1 MATFLYRIGGFAARR
16 AWVVITTWLVILLAL
31 GGTFFAFK
39 GELSNS
45 ITIPGTKAAQ
55 VQDDLAGAFDMNADA
70 GIGQAIVSTTD
81 GSKIT
86 EQQQKAVAAAL
97 KKVDGI
103 DGVDSTT
110 DPFSQQKQVDDARK
124 QLEDGRSQL
133 EQGEKQLAGAQQQID
148 AARSKIPSN
157 APASATQQIDQQQAQ
172 LDEQKKKID
181 EQKPE
186 LERNEKKLDLTSEY
200 GSISEDGTTALTGVT
215 FEHEINEVSSD
226 ILAEVRSAFED
237 TDLHGLDVQFDQNLE
252 GMAEMGVT
260 SEIIGMVIA
269 LIILLIM
276 LGTFVAAGLPVLMA
290 LVGVGAAYLGAFA
303 LSDVVDM
310 NSTTPALG
318 SMLGLAVGIDY
329 SLFILNRH
337 RNNLRR
343 GMGMHESIALATG
356 TSGNAVLF
364 AGTTVVIALLALN
377 VVGIPFLS
385 VMGNVAAF
393 AVVMAVAVA
402 VTLTPAMLSLIGR
415 RVMPRRRWDA
425 IQRRAQLR
433 RDAAE
438 IVGEDE
444 QHTADR
450 AHALTAE
457 RDTTPRGWLKVV
469 LAKPALTI
477 LATVA
482 VLGIIAIPMTQL
494 RLGLPDGSS
503 QSADSGAY
511 KTYKIVE
518 DKFGAGRN
526 GTVVAAAYLPDGTTE
541 EQAEDLQVDLG
552 EQLREQDH
560 VSAVVPAAISKDH
573 SMLLYQ
579 IIPDEGPSA
588 ESTTDLVNSLRDLHL
603 DTPEGEATFGVTGQ
617 TAMNIDI
624 SENLF
629 KVLPVYLAIVVG
641 LSLIVLILVFRSIW
655 VPLSATIGFLF
666 SLLAAFGATVAV
678 FQWGWLGDLF
688 NITEP
693 GPILSFL
700 PILAVGILF
709 GLAMDYQ
716 MFLVSAMR
724 EAYSH
729 GRDGKTA
736 VVVGFNHSAR
746 VVVAAA
752 LIMTGVFMGFVFSG
766 DPMIASIGFVLS
778 AGVLFDAF
786 VVRMTLIPALM
797 HLMGA
802 KAWWFPKWAERIVPD
817 VDVEG
822 ASLERPAQP
831 SYPAQ
836 PTQ

>member
-1 MATFLYRIGGFAARR
+1 MATFLYRLGGFAARK
-16 AWVVITTWLVILLAL
+16 AWVVITAWLVILLAL
-31 GGTFFAFK
+31 GGAFFAFK
-39 GELSNS
+39 GELSES

-55 VQDDLAGAFDMNADA
+55 VQDDLSGAFDVNSNA
-70 GIGQAIVSTTD
+70 GMGQAIVKTTD
-81 GSKIT
+81 GSRIT
-86 EQQQKAVAAAL
+86 DPQKQAVADAL
-97 KKVDGI
+97 KKA
-103 DGVDSTT
+103 DGVDGVESTT
-110 DPFSQQKQVDDARK
+110 DPFAQQKQMDEGRAK
-124 QLEDGRSQL
+124 LEDGRSQL
-133 EQGEKQLAGAQQQID
+133 EQGEKQLQQAQQKID
-148 AARSKIPSN
+148 AARSQIPAG

-181 EQKPE
+181 EQRPT
-186 LERNEKKLDLTSEY
+186 LERNERTLALTSEY
-200 GSISEDGTTALTGVT
+200 RSISEDGTTALTGVR
-215 FEHEINEVSSD
+215 FEKEINEVSPD
-226 ILAEVRSAFED
+226 TLAEVRNAFQD
-237 TDLHGLDVQFDQNLE
+237 TDLHGLEVEFDQNLE
-252 GMAEMGVT
+252 GRAEMGMT
-260 SEIIGMVIA
+260 SELIGMVIA
-269 LIILLIM
+269 LIILFIM

-290 LVGVGAAYLGAFA
+290 TVGVGAAYLGAFS

-402 VTLTPAMLSLIGR
+402 VTLTPAMLSLVGR
-415 RVMPRRRWDA
+415 RVMPRRAWDA
-425 IQRRAQLR
+425 IQRRARLR
-433 RDAAE
+433 SEAA
-438 IVGEDE
+438 VTAGEDE

-457 RDTTPRGWLKVV
+457 RDVTPRGWLKVV
-469 LAKPALTI
+469 LAKPVLTI

-482 VLGIIAIPMTQL
+482 VLGIIAIPMGQL

-511 KTYKIVE
+511 KTYKTVE
-518 DKFGAGRN
+518 EKFGAGRN

-541 EQAEDLQVDLG
+541 DQAKDLQVDLG
-552 EQLREQDH
+552 EQLREQEH

-588 ESTTDLVNSLRDLHL
+588 ESTTELVNGLRDLHL
-603 DTPEGEATFGVTGQ
+603 DTPRGEATFGVTGQ

-624 SENLF
+624 SDNLF
-629 KVLPVYLAIVVG
+629 GVLPVYLGIVVG
-641 LSLIVLILVFRSIW
+641 LSLIVLILVFRSVW

-678 FQWGWLGDLF
+678 FQWGWLGSLF
-688 NITEP
+688 NVTEP

-729 GRDGKTA
+729 GRDGRTA

-766 DPMIASIGFVLS
+766 EPMIASIGFVLS

-797 HLMGA
+797 HLMGSR
-802 KAWWFPKWAERIVPD
+802 AWWFPKWLDRIVPD

-822 ASLERPAQP
+822 ASLERPAG
-831 SYPAQ
+831 AAH
-836 PTQ
+836 

>member
-1 MATFLYRIGGFAARR
+1 M
-16 AWVVITTWLVILLAL
+16 
-31 GGTFFAFK
+31 
-39 GELSNS
+39 
-45 ITIPGTKAAQ
+45 
-55 VQDDLAGAFDMNADA
+55 
-70 GIGQAIVSTTD
+70 
-81 GSKIT
+81 
-86 EQQQKAVAAAL
+86 
-97 KKVDGI
+97 
-103 DGVDSTT
+103 
-110 DPFSQQKQVDDARK
+110 
-124 QLEDGRSQL
+124 
-133 EQGEKQLAGAQQQID
+133 
-148 AARSKIPSN
+148 
-157 APASATQQIDQQQAQ
+157 
-172 LDEQKKKID
+172 
-181 EQKPE
+181 
-186 LERNEKKLDLTSEY
+186 
-200 GSISEDGTTALTGVT
+200 
-215 FEHEINEVSSD
+215 
-226 ILAEVRSAFED
+226 
-237 TDLHGLDVQFDQNLE
+237 
-252 GMAEMGVT
+252 
-260 SEIIGMVIA
+260 
-269 LIILLIM
+269 
-276 LGTFVAAGLPVLMA
+276 AAGLPVLMA

-393 AVVMAVAVA
+393 AVVMAVVVA

-438 IVGEDE
+438 IVGEDK

-469 LAKPALTI
+469 LAKPVLTI

-482 VLGIIAIPMTQL
+482 VLGIIAVPMTQL

-526 GTVVAAAYLPDGTTE
+526 GTVVAAAYLPEGTTE

-588 ESTTDLVNSLRDLHL
+588 ESTTDLVNSLRDLRL
-603 DTPEGEATFGVTGQ
+603 DTPEGEASFGVTGQ

-831 SYPAQ
+831 S
-836 PTQ
+836 